1 MQRNADT
8 CCSVNQTQAI
18 FIRLQLM
25 TEIYGVDFLGQD
37 FGFNSHVDSII
48 KKASKRLYLLL
59 QLKRANVP
67 AAEMICFIV
76 LASDR

>member
-1 MQRNADT
+1 
-8 CCSVNQTQAI
+8 
-18 FIRLQLM
+18 M